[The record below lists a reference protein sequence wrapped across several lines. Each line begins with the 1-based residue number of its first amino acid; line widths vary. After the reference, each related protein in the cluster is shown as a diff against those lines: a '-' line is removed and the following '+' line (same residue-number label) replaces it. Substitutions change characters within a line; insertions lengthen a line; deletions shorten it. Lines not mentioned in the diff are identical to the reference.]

1 MPPHWLPGAAPR
13 KRMPAA
19 AEEASPNDNLRFV
32 ITRSKAHAQRLRDLH
47 GRSII
52 HDPLRPR
59 RLFVAPREW
68 THLRDTFPLRSQQ
81 RQPACQFVKIYHAV
95 HGYIL
100 LDSRLTGVTGGTHD
114 LRPVAHRPMLRR
126 YAWPAAP
133 ARPRGAPWPVIVA
146 RHQAPSGRGERRMG
160 SARRV
165 VVIGGME
172 WLVVAQRSLLG
183 RGHSA
188 VGPPSNP

>member
-114 LRPVAHRPMLRR
+114 LRHDRWPTGRCSGDTHGQQRR
-126 YAWPAAP
+126 
-133 ARPRGAPWPVIVA
+133 RGRGAPPGLSSLRAI
-146 RHQAPSGRGERRMG
+146 RR
-160 SARRV
+160 RRV
-165 VVIGGME
+165 GASEEWVVLDGL
-172 WLVVAQRSLLG
+172 W
-183 RGHSA
+183 
-188 VGPPSNP
+188 